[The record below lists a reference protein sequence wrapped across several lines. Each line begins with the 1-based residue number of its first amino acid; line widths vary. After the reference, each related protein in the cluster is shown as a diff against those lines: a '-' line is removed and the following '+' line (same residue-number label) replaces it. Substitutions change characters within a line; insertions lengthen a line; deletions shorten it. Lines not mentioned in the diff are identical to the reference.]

1 MTTSHHDPLRIGD
14 RLPDLQLPDAASGRA
29 RPVRG
34 GHRDAVVLVALQSD
48 ESERCHAYLT
58 ELARARA
65 DFQAWDGRTI
75 AHLATQCPE

>member
-1 MTTSHHDPLRIGD
+1 
-14 RLPDLQLPDAASGRA
+14 
-29 RPVRG
+29 VRG